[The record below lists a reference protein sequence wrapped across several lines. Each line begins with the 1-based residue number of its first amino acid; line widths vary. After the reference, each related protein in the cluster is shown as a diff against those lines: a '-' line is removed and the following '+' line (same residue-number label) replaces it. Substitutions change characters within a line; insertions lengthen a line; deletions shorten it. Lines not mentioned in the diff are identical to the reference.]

1 MEYTV
6 EMMCRVFTISRSS
19 YYKWK
24 KNSGRRQERLRNIRQ
39 DIKDAYDL
47 AKGRYG
53 SPRITEELRATGR
66 SISRRTVAKHM
77 KEMGLRSKVWR
88 RYKITTDSSHKEP
101 VAENI
106 LNRDFV
112 CLSPA
117 TKCVSDITY
126 IKTTEGFLY
135 LTAVIDL
142 FDRDVIGW
150 NTSDGMSAQQTVL
163 PAIKKANANRNFVKG
178 MLFHSDRG
186 VQYAC
191 KATVNTLNSYNITQ
205 SMSRKAN
212 CWDNA
217 VAESFFKS
225 LKTELIYGKKL
236 MSKQQMKTAI
246 FEYIEIWYRKKRR
259 HSYLKYKTI
268 PEFNKYKSNSN
279 NNFFPDA

>member
-1 MEYTV
+1 
-6 EMMCRVFTISRSS
+6 MMCRVLHISRSS

-24 KNSGRRQERLRNIRQ
+24 KSPLSKCQERRERIQ
-39 DIKDAYDL
+39 QQIKDAYEL
-47 AKGRYG
+47 SKKRYG
-53 SPRITEELRATGR
+53 SPRITEDLRAGGTV
-66 SISRRTVAKHM
+66 ISRRTVAKYM

-88 RYKITTDSSHKEP
+88 KHKVTTDSSHKEP

-112 CLSPA
+112 SLSPA

-126 IKTTEGFLY
+126 LKTQEGFLY
-135 LTAVIDL
+135 LTVVIDL

-150 NTSDGMSAQQTVL
+150 NISDGMSAQQTVL
-163 PAIKKANANRNFVKG
+163 PAIKKADVNRNFAKG
-178 MLFHSDRG
+178 MIFHSDRG

-191 KATVNTLNSYNITQ
+191 KATANTLKSYRIIR
-205 SMSRKAN
+205 SMSRKGN

-225 LKTELIYGKKL
+225 LKTELIYGNKL
-236 MSKQQMKTAI
+236 MCKQDVKTAV
-246 FEYIEIWYRKKRR
+246 FEYIEIWYRKNRR

-268 PEFNKYKSNSN
+268 PEFNKSKSNRN
-279 NNFFPDA
+279 NNLYPAA

>member
-1 MEYTV
+1 
-6 EMMCRVFTISRSS
+6 MMCRVFTISRSS

-24 KNSGRRQERLRNIRQ
+24 KNPAGRRQERRRRIQQ
-39 DIKDAYDL
+39 DIKDVYDL
-47 AKGRYG
+47 AKGCYG
-53 SPRITEELRATGR
+53 SPRIAAELRAAGT

-77 KEMGLRSKVWR
+77 KEMDLRSKVWR
-88 RYKITTDSSHKEP
+88 RYKTTTDSSHKEP

-112 CLSPA
+112 CLRPA

-163 PAIKKANANRNFVKG
+163 PAIKKANENRSFAQG
-178 MLFHSDRG
+178 MIFHSDRG

-191 KATVNTLNSYNITQ
+191 KATVNTLNSYSITQ
-205 SMSRKAN
+205 SMSRKGN

-246 FEYIEIWYRKKRR
+246 FEYIEIWYRKNRR
-259 HSYLKYKTI
+259 HSYLQYKTI
-268 PEFNKYKSNSN
+268 PEFNKMIHNSVK
-279 NNFFPDA
+279 